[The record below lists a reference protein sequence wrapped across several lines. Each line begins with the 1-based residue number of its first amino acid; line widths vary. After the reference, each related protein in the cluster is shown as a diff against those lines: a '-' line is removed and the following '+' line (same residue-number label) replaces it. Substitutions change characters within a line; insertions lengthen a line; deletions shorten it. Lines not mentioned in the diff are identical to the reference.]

1 MSCAGKKRVATGA
14 HPVARG
20 GFQFVQSGQDL
31 QPLAKRISNRL
42 GSTLCD
48 VRRACK
54 KCMSTLEDE
63 QCCPVKAMSS
73 RVWHSPRSPL
83 HSGDQT
89 KGRHSITCVNM
100 HVLCVSI
107 RIRVF
112 VEDCCSLCVCVCVS
126 TIDGKGSSP
135 SKTSLSPNA
144 VKIVCAN
151 AVKQLIAL
159 IMMRCPWWRQINYC
173 KQKTDLSDFGRHGY
187 KWVCVCECQKD
198 ASLSNGFS
206 ETMNY

>member
-31 QPLAKRISNRL
+31 QPVAKSISNRL

-89 KGRHSITCVNM
+89 KGRHHPITCINIYIYIYCM
-100 HVLCVSI
+100 
-107 RIRVF
+107 
-112 VEDCCSLCVCVCVS
+112 CCAYPSASESSLEIVALCVCVS

-135 SKTSLSPNA
+135 SKTYLSPNA

-159 IMMRCPWWRQINYC
+159 IMMRCPWWRQIN
-173 KQKTDLSDFGRHGY
+173 
-187 KWVCVCECQKD
+187 
-198 ASLSNGFS
+198 
-206 ETMNY
+206 